1 MKKLIEFIIVEPT
14 EDEFK
19 RGHKYPFVSSELLS
33 CDVQKLLDFFTL
45 TESERLE
52 RNRKTSSVDS
62 DLGISDSIISNNDNT
77 WFEKRDDLYNKAK
90 TEENSEKKD
99 EKENS
104 QEKADLP
111 LTNKDEKVKT
121 ADIDENASE
130 VINVE
135 NANEPDLQQKSEG
148 LFN

>member
-1 MKKLIEFIIVEPT
+1 MKKLIELIIVEPT

>member
-1 MKKLIEFIIVEPT
+1 VEPT

-90 TEENSEKKD
+90 TEENSEKKE

>member
-135 NANEPDLQQKSEG
+135 NANEPDIQQKSEG